1 MVAADGRWPGRR
13 TAAKLQEPDPFLQI
27 EGQRLDPGARLG
39 IVGPSGYGKTLTP
52 EALIGFRDAPPGR
65 VFFGVSL
72 WRALPIGWAV
82 LDMSDRP

>member
-1 MVAADGRWPGRR
+1 MLLRTVDGQGDGQRPSCESRN
-13 TAAKLQEPDPFLQI
+13 PFLQI
-27 EGQRLDPGARLG
+27 AGQRLDPGARLG

-52 EALIGFRDAPPGR
+52 EALIGLRDAPPGR
-65 VFFGVSL
+65 VFVGVRL